1 LTDYKSLTDPELF
14 ERLKSDDHQAYSEI
28 YKRYNLVML
37 NHAHNRLR
45 NREEAKDVVHEIF
58 TLLWSKRANL
68 VLSHNLAGFLY
79 TSVRNLIL
87 NHIARTEVRGKY
99 IDSMVEHQTQSDATT
114 DHLVRENQLKA
125 LIEQE
130 IAELPRK
137 MREVFEMSRKEHLSH
152 KEIAEKLGI
161 SAKTVDRQ
169 ISNAIKILSSKLGIL
184 MYLVLIQK

>member
-87 NHIARTEVRGKY
+87 NHIARTEVRGNTLILWLNIKRKVMQLQ
-99 IDSMVEHQTQSDATT
+99 ITLS
-114 DHLVRENQLKA
+114 VRT
-125 LIEQE
+125 
-130 IAELPRK
+130 
-137 MREVFEMSRKEHLSH
+137 S
-152 KEIAEKLGI
+152 
-161 SAKTVDRQ
+161 
-169 ISNAIKILSSKLGIL
+169 
-184 MYLVLIQK
+184 